1 MNDVIRHGRAAWD
14 RLKKG
19 SGLWADWTMVG
30 HALID
35 GRKIAL
41 HNAGIQRAHGSGY
54 TDAFSSWMIDN
65 NLNVPPSARAKLF
78 TLMENLPAVEAWR
91 ANLTETQRERFNH
104 PSAVL
109 RNYRKTSDHLRSQS
123 EMSAQIAAPQRATNQ
138 KIESQRNTSLVLAA
152 DLAARRNS
160 GGARRV
166 I

>member
-1 MNDVIRHGRAAWD
+1 MNDVIRQGRAAWD

-41 HNAGIQRAHGSGY
+41 HNAGTDRAHGSGY
-54 TDAFSSWMIDN
+54 TEAFRSWMIDN
-65 NLNVPPSARAKLF
+65 RFNVPPSARAKLF

-91 ANLTETQRERFNH
+91 ATLTETQRERFNH

-123 EMSAQIAAPQRATNQ
+123 EMSAQIAAPQRLTNQ
-138 KIESQRNTSLVLAA
+138 KIESQRNKSSRFIV
-152 DLAARRNS
+152 
-160 GGARRV
+160 GARC
-166 I
+166 

>member
-19 SGLWADWTMVG
+19 SGLWADWVFVG
-30 HALID
+30 HALLD

-65 NLNVPPSARAKLF
+65 KLNVPPSARAKLF

-123 EMSAQIAAPQRATNQ
+123 EMSAQIAAPQRADKPKNR
-138 KIESQRNTSLVLAA
+138 KPKK
-152 DLAARRNS
+152 
-160 GGARRV
+160 
-166 I
+166 